1 MGLGVAALLVVVV
14 EQVAL
19 VAKTPLPAVAV
30 VVSRLWRRRSQ
41 VSLARTILSFRRSLT
56 PRSFATSRLTVA
68 ITPTQRRSARPSTSA
83 PTTGPA
89 VAPST
94 PSSAPTALSS
104 TSSTSS
110 ATGGSTWTAPWLS
123 PSTPSMMRWQL
134 TERKTLQLLLE
145 ETLVVL
151 EDALEETEE
160 VVAAMAEVVNK
171 VVAKEV
177 EEDVQDPEGT
187 RTSKGPPLHR

>member
-1 MGLGVAALLVVVV
+1 MMSSVPALGGLNPNMLNSPSHSNFQHSPAWSVGPWAKASTSLAAAVASVAVLEEVAASEVAPGVAALLVVVV
-14 EQVAL
+14 VEQVVL

-30 VVSRLWRRRSQ
+30 VVLRLWRRRSQ
-41 VSLARTILSFRRSLT
+41 VSLAKTIPSFRRSLT
-56 PRSFATSRLTVA
+56 PRSFATGRLTVA
-68 ITPTQRRSARPSTSA
+68 ITPTQRQSARLSTSA

-123 PSTPSMMRWQL
+123 PSTP
-134 TERKTLQLLLE
+134 
-145 ETLVVL
+145 
-151 EDALEETEE
+151 
-160 VVAAMAEVVNK
+160 
-171 VVAKEV
+171 
-177 EEDVQDPEGT
+177 
-187 RTSKGPPLHR
+187 